1 MAASK
6 LYTDAGE
13 GIGMTTTRT
22 LSALVKNRPRV
33 LARVAGLFARRDF
46 NIESL
51 AVSTTENPGLSRMT
65 ISVDVSG
72 TPLEQ
77 VRKQLEKLHD
87 VVKVID
93 HTEDAVVERELCLIK
108 LSVSP
113 SQRAEVSALVDIF
126 RGDIIDIGDG
136 TLIVQCVGDSGKVDA
151 FIANFHEYGIGE
163 LVRTGKVVLTRGARK
178 T

>member
-1 MAASK
+1 MK
-6 LYTDAGE
+6 H
-13 GIGMTTTRT
+13 T

-51 AVSTTENPGLSRMT
+51 AVSTTQDPTMSRMT
-65 ISVDVSG
+65 IAVDASD

-93 HTEDAVVERELCLIK
+93 HTDDAIVERELCLMKIK
-108 LSVSP
+108 VEAN
-113 SQRAEVSALVDIF
+113 QRTEVSTLADIF
-126 RGDIIDIGDG
+126 RGDIIDIGNG
-136 TLIVQCVGDSGKVDA
+136 TLIVQCIGDSEKINAFVD
-151 FIANFHEYGIGE
+151 NFSCYGIVE
-163 LVRTGKVVLTRGARK
+163 LVRTGTVVLARGVQR